1 MKKKMTP
8 HIFILIIIYMTT
20 AFFALG
26 VVTRIVTAVIYTG
39 EVYLSLSGVI
49 KVVKMSVVAGIL
61 SAVGCL
67 IFNKIDEYN
76 TRKKPP
82 VDPDK

>member
-8 HIFILIIIYMTT
+8 YIFILIFMYMAT

-26 VVTRIVTAVIYTG
+26 VITRIVTAFIHTG
-39 EVYLSLSGVI
+39 EIYLSLSGI
-49 KVVKMSVVAGIL
+49 LKVGKMSVVAGI
-61 SAVGCL
+61 AIAIGCL

-76 TRKKPP
+76 TRKKNS
-82 VDPDK
+82 KSR